1 MAASK
6 AFAVRHSTYSPLSVI
21 NYWFGGNEGMAFDN
35 PLATDILCSKVHG
48 NIKCRIIDQETSM
61 YKKIA
66 ERAVVLDGTTVKCYT
81 KGYDDM
87 LMFEGRFTKSMSF
100 KAFKISNKTFRV
112 DDKIVLPIE
121 TSAFLILY
129 PPSDTNIDLLISVI
143 NARVAVINEDIVNKD
158 TVLTYYYH
166 TGPLVQGESG
176 WESSHP
182 DGGGG
187 GSTYYCW
194 SCCNSDAK
202 KGRGCS
208 SVEVTLED
216 VLLERVTTQRMI
228 HSGKFPYGISQG
240 EWQDTGVNGGG
251 SVSCSYFTRENFTYD
266 CCNQPAGSPG
276 CQMGGKLLL

>member
-1 MAASK
+1 MA
-6 AFAVRHSTYSPLSVI
+6 L
-21 NYWFGGNEGMAFDN
+21 DD

-48 NIKCRIIDQETSM
+48 NIKCRIIDQERSRYINKDM
-61 YKKIA
+61 KELEKIA
-66 ERAVVLDGTTVKCYT
+66 ERAVVLDGTTVNCWT

-87 LMFEGRFTKSMSF
+87 LMFEGRFTKSYVPC
-100 KAFKISNKTFRV
+100 KNFKISNKIFRV

-121 TSAFLILY
+121 TSSFLILY
-129 PPSDTNIDLLISVI
+129 PPSDTNIDPLISVI

-166 TGPLVQGESG
+166 TGPLVTGESA

-187 GSTYYCW
+187 SVTRYCW
-194 SCCNSDAK
+194 SCCNSDEESD
-202 KGRGCS
+202 RGCS
-208 SVEVTLED
+208 SVEFTLED

-228 HSGKFPYGISQG
+228 HSGKFPYGISEG
-240 EWQDTGVNGGG
+240 RWQDSGVNGGG
-251 SVSCSYFTRENFTYD
+251 SVSCSYFTRANFIYD

-276 CQMGGKLLL
+276 CQMGGKL